1 MLTTL
6 TPELDSLS
14 LPLVPLATPQPPRE
28 LRPPAARIHP
38 RRRTEEATIS
48 LPPDQSLRIVTAT
61 GQTLLRIGWTSDGP
75 LLELGQDDVA
85 LRLPGKLAIEAEG
98 IDLAARSGPVRLIS
112 ANDDVIARGE
122 KIRLN

>member
-6 TPELDSLS
+6 APELDSLS
-14 LPLVPLATPQPPRE
+14 LPLVPVANPQPPRE
-28 LRPPAARIHP
+28 LRAPAVHIYP
-38 RRRTEEATIS
+38 RRRTEEAIVS
-48 LPPDQSLRIVTAT
+48 LQPDQSLRVVTSA

-75 LLELGQDDVA
+75 LLELGQDNVA
-85 LRLPGKLAIEAEG
+85 LRLPGKLAIEAEE
-98 IDLAARSGPVRLIS
+98 IELAAHSGPVRITS